1 MLRSAVWIINKAN
14 HMLPKYKDTNV
25 LELRRQKKVNYAN
38 INQKE
43 TDAAILLSDKVDF
56 KPNSTDGK
64 KIKSPISCDR
74 RVNTRE
80 I

>member
-1 MLRSAVWIINKAN
+1 
-14 HMLPKYKDTNV
+14 MLPKYKDTNV

-64 KIKSPISCDR
+64 K
-74 RVNTRE
+74 
-80 I
+80 

>member
-1 MLRSAVWIINKAN
+1 
-14 HMLPKYKDTNV
+14 MLPKYKDTNV

-74 RVNTRE
+74 RVNTRK